1 MKTLV
6 TMRLVKGCALSA
18 VMLAF
23 ATPAFACS
31 IMPPPPPPEA
41 PAGTS
46 PADVA
51 ALNLAWG
58 QSYTAQRVAEDQA
71 WKLKQQVRLF
81 DDAKSLVIVRY
92 DREAKVGK
100 GDDAQTVAVLKPV
113 RWVKGQGK
121 SAEFQLGMSQPPP
134 CGQMVGHAAYYGK
147 PGEVFL
153 VYLSGNV
160 LRQADVLEAY
170 ALDRIV
176 EPRTLAALTGR

>member
-1 MKTLV
+1 MN
-6 TMRLVKGCALSA
+6 RLGRIGIMGAAALA
-18 VMLAF
+18 LTA
-23 ATPAFACS
+23 PAFACS

-46 PADVA
+46 AADIA

-58 QSYTAQRVAEDQA
+58 QAYTAQRVAEDQA
-71 WKLKQQVRLF
+71 WKLRQQVRLF

-113 RWVKGQGK
+113 RWVKGTGK
-121 SAEFQLGMSQPPP
+121 SAEFELGMSQPPP
-134 CGQMVGHAAYYGK
+134 CGQMIGHAAYYGQ
-147 PGEVFL
+147 PGDVFV
-153 VYLSGNV
+153 VYLSSNV

-170 ALDRIV
+170 AIDRIV
-176 EPRTLAALTGR
+176 EPRTIAALTGR

>member
-1 MKTLV
+1 MAMCV
-6 TMRLVKGCALSA
+6 GMALGRIGIISA
-18 VMLAF
+18 AALAL

-41 PAGTS
+41 PAGAS
-46 PADVA
+46 ADDVA

-58 QSYTAQRVAEDQA
+58 QSYAAQRVAEDQA
-71 WKLKQQVRLF
+71 WKLKQQASLF
-81 DDAKSLVIVRY
+81 DTAKSLVIVRY

-121 SAEFQLGMSQPPP
+121 SAEVQLGMSAPPP
-134 CGQMVGHAAYYGK
+134 CGQMMGHAAYYGK
-147 PGEVFL
+147 PGDVFL

-160 LRQADVLEAY
+160 LKQADMLEAY
-170 ALDRIV
+170 AIDRIV
-176 EPRTLAALTGR
+176 EPRTLAALTAR